1 MIIYIRHGDDQS
13 EPRLPP
19 GSPDHRHTC
28 SRSRRN
34 RGCRKRSVY
43 EHDAL
48 LSVAGCKESE
58 RTARYLIRQ
67 FGHPSVVYCSP
78 FERTRATAMCM
89 ARAFTRSVCIVV
101 DPRLGRLFAPSEQ
114 RRPRMT
120 RATRQHRPIVHESAA
135 AFRRRISAQLHDMIC
150 RGYHRACGPVVWCIT
165 HAVPLKQIARE
176 IGAPVPRYIQFMD
189 CLVISERPHD
199 QDGPEPR
206 GAVGPG
212 ISGASSSFS
221 RTNFK

>member
-13 EPRLPP
+13 EPQLPP
-19 GSPDHRHTC
+19 VSLDHKYTC
-28 SRSRRN
+28 SRSRSRSDCG
-34 RGCRKRSVY
+34 RRKRSVCA
-43 EHDAL
+43 HDAL
-48 LSVAGCKESE
+48 LSVAGCRESE

-89 ARAFTRSVCIVV
+89 ARAFTRSVRIVV

-120 RATRQHRPIVHESAA
+120 RATRQYRPIVHESAA
-135 AFRRRISAQLHDMIC
+135 AFRRRVSAQLHDMIC
-150 RGYHRACGPVVWCIT
+150 RGYHRTCGPVVWCIT

-176 IGAPVPRYIQFMD
+176 VGAPVPRYIQFMD
-189 CLVISERPHD
+189 CLVVSERPHA
-199 QDGPEPR
+199 QGW
-206 GAVGPG
+206 V
-212 ISGASSSFS
+212 
-221 RTNFK
+221 